1 MDLKDKTK
9 KLLKSKYF
17 YLMSN
22 DALYVE
28 LFGAPFKRS
37 NLENVTLVFSAI
49 TAAIMVLNYLETNW
63 RPVIESE

>member
-1 MDLKDKTK
+1 
-9 KLLKSKYF
+9 
-17 YLMSN
+17 MSN

-49 TAAIMVLNYLETNW
+49 TAAILVLNYLETNW